1 MLQIKSN
8 KGETEKETFCL
19 TFRFIISISFYNQ
32 HLIFFVCLFEVYT
45 PIICEF
51 VNFPHISMS
60 VLDRKNH
67 PGGSLMQ
74 NSAPGC
80 QKHLGNSAERF

>member
-1 MLQIKSN
+1 MFNVYIYNHAPS
-8 KGETEKETFCL
+8 T
-19 TFRFIISISFYNQ
+19 SF
-32 HLIFFVCLFEVYT
+32 FLFKAYT
-45 PIICEF
+45 PIISEF
-51 VNFPHISMS
+51 VNFPHISTS

-80 QKHLGNSAERF
+80 QKHLENIAERF